1 MPPER
6 IVGVWAWAVYEAGG
20 EIPCIAIEP
29 KQKKERKECKQV
41 TLVKWL
47 IAGELLDIQ
56 VVFLKKHSSRR
67 YMALPNKRIW
77 PLDLWKI
84 SFYYMDLGSLGS
96 LGPVWHGSTP
106 ELQQLQ
112 QKFQPNTPAPKLL
125 GAANSMEL

>member
-6 IVGVWAWAVYEAGG
+6 IVGVWAWAVYEARG

-47 IAGELLDIQ
+47 IAGELLDIH

-84 SFYYMDLGSLGS
+84 SFYYMDLGCLGS
-96 LGPVWHGSTP
+96 L
-106 ELQQLQ
+106 LR
-112 QKFQPNTPAPKLL
+112 
-125 GAANSMEL
+125 GAEFGGAY